1 MLRAVHL
8 HLWANDGD
16 SWENLYLI
24 PIVYTHGN
32 TLQWRSSVCLHGY
45 SHACSRNMNYCTM
58 KFACFLV
65 ENRISCACSRVPNG
79 SCFNTDWERCM
90 VYHGK
95 RRHNNRR
102 NTQMGRRRR
111 DHRERQTPQRAYVF
125 VKRPRLLRASALF
138 HMLSRTVEL
147 YELLMWCSFS
157 WPCADWLN

>member
-45 SHACSRNMNYCTM
+45 SHACSRNMNYCAM

-90 VYHGK
+90 VYRGK
-95 RRHNNRR
+95 RRHNHRR

-111 DHRERQTPQRAYVF
+111 DHRERRTPQRAYVYSSTD
-125 VKRPRLLRASALF
+125 PDYPARLHGFICCLEQSNCTSYWCGVHF
-138 HMLSRTVEL
+138 HDPVRIG
-147 YELLMWCSFS
+147 
-157 WPCADWLN
+157 